1 MEQTKLVPKRRF
13 KEFQNTDAW
22 EQRKLSDG
30 TLKIGDGL
38 HGTPNYTD
46 DGDVYFV
53 NGNNLVNGEIIITEE
68 TKRVTTDEQSKD
80 DKALDENTLLMSING
95 TIGNLAWYKGE
106 KLMLGKSTAFIT
118 VSDFDKKF
126 IYAYLQTDGV
136 HNYFLNN
143 LTGTTIKNLGL
154 KAIRETKLFVP
165 VIEEQSKIGSFFA
178 KLDNL
183 ITLHQRKLEKTKA
196 LKSAYLSEMFPAE
209 GERVPKRRFA
219 GFTQP
224 WEQRKLGDMVEEIID
239 NRGKTPPIVS
249 SSQYPLLEVA
259 SLGNDTPD
267 YSKVTKYVDKETYK
281 NWFRQHIK
289 KGDILFATVGNTGVT
304 AMMDGAHQA
313 TIAQN
318 IVGFRPNEKFN
329 SEFMLQMFNLPGNL
343 KKAKRIEMGAVQ
355 PSVKVSQLIDVKYSV
370 PSKEE
375 QVKVGTFFANLDH
388 LITLHQRKLE
398 KLQNIKKAYLNE
410 MFV

>member
-1 MEQTKLVPKRRF
+1 MMEQKNLVPKRRF
-13 KEFQNTDAW
+13 KEFQNTSAW
-22 EQRKLSDG
+22 EQRRLGDVAEISAGGDIDKTKLSGFGKYPVIANALTNDG
-30 TLKIGDGL
+30 IIGYYENDFRIEAPAVTVTGRGDVGHAQARKTNFTPVVRLLSVKSKHDVDFLEHAINKHKVLVESTGVPQLTSPQLANYKIWFTSLEEEKKIG
-38 HGTPNYTD
+38 
-46 DGDVYFV
+46 
-53 NGNNLVNGEIIITEE
+53 
-68 TKRVTTDEQSKD
+68 R
-80 DKALDENTLLMSING
+80 
-95 TIGNLAWYKGE
+95 
-106 KLMLGKSTAFIT
+106 
-118 VSDFDKKF
+118 
-126 IYAYLQTDGV
+126 
-136 HNYFLNN
+136 
-143 LTGTTIKNLGL
+143 
-154 KAIRETKLFVP
+154 
-165 VIEEQSKIGSFFA
+165 FFCS
-178 KLDNL
+178 LDNL
-183 ITLHQRKLEKTKA
+183 ITLHQRKLEKMKA
-196 LKSAYLSEMFPAE
+196 IKSAYLSEMFPAE

-219 GFTQP
+219 GFTQA

>member
-1 MEQTKLVPKRRF
+1 MEQKNLVPKRRF
-13 KEFQNTDAW
+13 KEFQNAHAW
-22 EQRKLSDG
+22 EQRRLGDVAEISAGGDIDKTKLSGFGKYPVIANALTNDG
-30 TLKIGDGL
+30 IIGYYENDFRIEAPAVTVTGRGDVGHAQARKTNFTPVVRLLSVKSKHDVDFLEHAINKHKVLVESTGVPQLTSPQLANYKIWFTSLEEEKKIG
-38 HGTPNYTD
+38 
-46 DGDVYFV
+46 
-53 NGNNLVNGEIIITEE
+53 
-68 TKRVTTDEQSKD
+68 R
-80 DKALDENTLLMSING
+80 
-95 TIGNLAWYKGE
+95 
-106 KLMLGKSTAFIT
+106 
-118 VSDFDKKF
+118 
-126 IYAYLQTDGV
+126 
-136 HNYFLNN
+136 
-143 LTGTTIKNLGL
+143 
-154 KAIRETKLFVP
+154 
-165 VIEEQSKIGSFFA
+165 FFCS
-178 KLDNL
+178 LDNL
-183 ITLHQRKLEKTKA
+183 ITLHQRKLEKMKA
-196 LKSAYLSEMFPAE
+196 IKSAYLSEMFPAE

-219 GFTQP
+219 GFTQA